1 MKRVRR
7 RLALSAVIALAIA
20 LIGGGPLANDPRV
33 PGLSKKAT
41 PDAARTQEVALAPVN
56 PVASDGDPATNL
68 AAVPPE
74 GSARKHTEAV
84 IKAAPARF
92 EGPAPKP
99 VPPPAAIADGSVSS
113 QGNRQGGTWAVVIGV
128 NDYPGSGD
136 DLSYAVNDA
145 NDAVQA
151 LGMLGVGADH
161 MLVLR
166 DGQVTRN
173 TLLDSIS
180 WLAAHAGPEAVAGFF
195 YAGHVRKTGS
205 GNEEI
210 VTSDGSSVTDS
221 QLANA
226 LSKVVANRSW
236 VAIAACFGGG
246 FTEVL
251 RPGRVLSGAA
261 SANSLAYENSS
272 IGRSYMVYYMVRQAI
287 INGHASATVQ
297 SAFNY
302 AVNRI
307 SREHPGREPVQ
318 IDNGDGALDLRP
330 PGSNAA
336 PPRSDPPPSNPST
349 PPTSEPPAGDRPPSG
364 GQTCTGS
371 GLFRICKN

>member
-1 MKRVRR
+1 
-7 RLALSAVIALAIA
+7 VIALAIA
-20 LIGGGPLANDPRV
+20 VVGGGPLAHDPRI
-33 PGLSKKAT
+33 PGLSNRSA
-41 PDAARTQEVALAPVN
+41 PDAARTQEVALAPVT
-56 PVASDGDPATNL
+56 PVPSDGDPAANL
-68 AAVPPE
+68 AAVQA
-74 GSARKHTEAV
+74 SARKHTEAV
-84 IKAAPARF
+84 IKAAPSRF
-92 EGPAPKP
+92 EGPAPRA

-151 LGMLGVGADH
+151 LGMLGVSADH

-173 TLLDSIS
+173 TLLDSVS
-180 WLAAHAGPEAVAGFF
+180 WLAAHAAPEAVAGFF
-195 YAGHVRKTGS
+195 YAGHVRKTAG

-221 QLANA
+221 QLASA
-226 LSKVVANRSW
+226 LNKVVANRSW
-236 VAIAACFGGG
+236 VAIAACYGGG

-251 RPGRVLSGAA
+251 RPGRVLSAA
-261 SANSLAYENSS
+261 AGANSLAYENSS
-272 IGRSYMVYYMVRQAI
+272 IGRSYMVYYMIRQAI
-287 INGHASATVQ
+287 INGRASATVQ

-302 AVNRI
+302 AVDRI
-307 SREHPGREPVQ
+307 SQEHPGREPIQV
-318 IDNGDGALDLRP
+318 DNGDGALDLRP

-336 PPRSDPPPSNPST
+336 PPRSEPPPSNPSPT
-349 PPTSEPPAGDRPPSG
+349 PPAEEPPAGDRPPSG